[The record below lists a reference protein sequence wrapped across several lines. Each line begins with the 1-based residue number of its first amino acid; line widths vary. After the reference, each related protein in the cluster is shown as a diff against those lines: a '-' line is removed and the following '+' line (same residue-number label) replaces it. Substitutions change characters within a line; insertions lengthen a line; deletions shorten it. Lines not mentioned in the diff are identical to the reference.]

1 MRIRVLG
8 VGFDNLTM
16 DEAVERG
23 LAMLEENKSHYVVT
37 PNPEIVEVCREW
49 SEVSQAVNGADMVL
63 PDGSGIIKG
72 AAMLNTPLKERTPGI
87 EFAQNLM
94 AELAKTDYS
103 LFLLGGKPGIAE
115 QAAARLQERYPGL
128 KIAGVHDGYFQ
139 EDAPVIMQIWESG
152 ADVVF
157 VCMGAPRQELWMRN
171 HGQETGARLL
181 CGLGGSLDIFAGV
194 SKRAPKFWCDHGLE
208 WLYRLLKEPYRW
220 RRMMKLPLFLSHVR
234 RERRIRKRNG
244 ILPPPPGKQS
254 RRSERMKRS
263 EFESESES
271 ESKPPEHT
279 EVFEPVE
286 NTERIG
292 ETEQAEEIEPVENI
306 ERIEETE
313 QAGKIEPV
321 ENITRIE
328 EIEPVEDI
336 ARIEDIERIAET
348 EKTKETGQIEEI
360 EQIEPV
366 AEEIKSEP
374 AEQEEI
380 MSDYSR
386 DMNYNADSERNRD
399 GRENNAYNNNDHQE
413 SGRNWSDRNQWDERL
428 ENEND
433 KNNASGGNGER
444 AMKRDAEETRRETR
458 SDRKKRRKKR
468 WWIRIPVYLL
478 TVALVSFLMAECGW
492 LLFADLCAFD
502 RGEQM
507 TATVV
512 VSPGDDMRDVA
523 EKLHGAGLIKYELF
537 FLLFARFAK
546 AEEKIGEGIYE
557 LNTDMDYRALIV
569 GMRGSSGSIGA
580 NTVRVTI
587 PEGLALRDIVAL
599 LAKNGVAT
607 EDELMEAAR
616 TADFDFDFIDNNS
629 EDPSRLEGYLFPDT
643 YDFYQPERPA
653 SALNRLLSNF
663 ARKRENWLD
672 GLESAANRGYDL
684 KAIVTIAS
692 LIEKETDGVDQARI
706 ASVIDN
712 RLNGPGD
719 RGGTYGLLQID
730 ASLLYV
736 LDHKAPITTGDL
748 ELDSPYNLYKYAGL
762 PPTPIGNP
770 GAKAIEAALAPEVTD
785 YYYYGLAKDNRHQFF
800 TNYRDFTNFLS
811 SSSFIGN

>member
-115 QAAARLQERYPGL
+115 KAAARLRERYPGL

-139 EDAPVIMQIWESG
+139 EDAPVIMRIWESG

-263 EFESESES
+263 EFESKS
-271 ESKPPEHT
+271 ESKQPEHT
-279 EVFEPVE
+279 EIFEP
-286 NTERIG
+286 I
-292 ETEQAEEIEPVENI
+292 ENI
-306 ERIEETE
+306 ARIED
-313 QAGKIEPV
+313 IESA

-328 EIEPVEDI
+328 DIEPVENTARIEDIESAENTARIEDIEPVEDI

-348 EKTKETGQIEEI
+348 EKTEETGQIEEI

-399 GRENNAYNNNDHQE
+399 GRENNAYNNNDNQE

-478 TVALVSFLMAECGW
+478 TVALVSFLMAEGGW

-512 VSPGDDMRDVA
+512 VAPGDDMRDVA
-523 EKLHGAGLIKYELF
+523 EKLRGAGLIKYELF

-811 SSSFIGN
+811 SSNFIGN